1 MPAILL
7 GESAAMITSCL
18 WTVSSIFFTSAGKR
32 IGSFNV
38 NAYRI
43 ALAVGLLAVAHVIL
57 LGTLLPAATNAQWF
71 WMGISG
77 IIGLGIGDCGL
88 FAAYVT
94 IGPRHTTLIM
104 ALSPIF
110 ASVGAYLMLGET
122 LSQLSII
129 GMAITLAGITIVLLE
144 RKGTPEDRLT
154 SRRQTTLG
162 LLFAM
167 IGAIGQGVG
176 VVLSKKG
183 MYLDTDIPMNPL
195 SAALIRVVLGT
206 LFIWTL
212 ALFSRKLPN
221 LQSAARDKQGIKYAA
236 AGAIIGPFAGMT
248 LSMVAIAYAEAGIA
262 QTLMSLMPVIIIP
275 LVWIVYKEKTNIHGI
290 LGALMAVTGV
300 ALLFLV

>member
-1 MPAILL
+1 ML
-7 GESAAMITSCL
+7 TSCL

-129 GMAITLAGITIVLLE
+129 GMAITLAGITIVMLE

-206 LFIWTL
+206 LFIWAL

-221 LQSAARDKQGIKYAA
+221 LQRAARDKQGIKYAA